1 MTGKNNNNIF
11 LDSLKGV
18 KPIKKSN
25 KIIKSLPQPKK
36 IDNKAVVLNNKRN
49 EKILEKTKDTP
60 ALQELNIEKSNIN
73 KKLKKGQ
80 IIIDKKIDF
89 HGYSLYEAKQ
99 LFLDTIKD
107 CYIKNHRCILFVTGK
122 GTNKRM
128 MEGAYD
134 SRLYFGKIRNNFL
147 KWLDIKEVHHK
158 ILSVQQAGVK
168 NGGDGAFFVYLRK
181 NKN

>member
-1 MTGKNNNNIF
+1 MTNKNNDNVF
-11 LDSLKGV
+11 LNSLRGV

-25 KIIKSLPQPKK
+25 KIIKSLPKPQPLDNKK
-36 IDNKAVVLNNKRN
+36 IVLKNRKT
-49 EKILEKTKDTP
+49 EKISEKTKDT
-60 ALQELNIEKSNIN
+60 LSFQELNIEKSNIN

-80 IIIDKKIDF
+80 IVINKKIDF

-128 MEGAYD
+128 MENTYD
-134 SRLYFGKIRNNFL
+134 NRLYFGKIRNNFL
-147 KWLDIKEVHHK
+147 SWTSIKDVKSK
-158 ILSVQQAGVK
+158 ILNVQQANIK
-168 NGGDGAFFVYLRK
+168 KGGDGAFFVYLRK